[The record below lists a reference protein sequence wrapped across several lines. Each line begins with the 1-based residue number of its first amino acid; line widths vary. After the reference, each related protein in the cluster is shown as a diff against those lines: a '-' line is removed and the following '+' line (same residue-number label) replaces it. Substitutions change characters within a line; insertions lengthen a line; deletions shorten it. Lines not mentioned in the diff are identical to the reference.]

1 MAQSPKGNAV
11 TKEATLARIRETGLV
26 AVIRGPSAGL
36 TLQMVEALVA
46 GGVQGIEI
54 TYSTPG
60 AQEVVCE
67 LADKYGDSIVLGMGT
82 LTDPAQAKAAQAA
95 GAGYLVSPVC
105 DPDLVDA
112 MVATGLPPMAGA
124 VTPTEIF
131 LAHRLGS
138 DVVKP
143 VRGSLTGPGYVK
155 ALKGPFPNIP
165 LMPTG
170 GVSASNVAEWFA
182 AGVIAV
188 GGGSEVGPP
197 HPAKEGQLH
206 EITRL
211 PPHLPGVV

>member
-1 MAQSPKGNAV
+1 MPQSRKGSAM
-11 TKEATLARIRETGLV
+11 TKEATLARIRDIGLV

-60 AQEVVCE
+60 AEEVVSE

-105 DPDLVDA
+105 DPDLVHA
-112 MVATGLPPMAGA
+112 MVATGLPTMAGGP
-124 VTPTEIF
+124 TPPARG
-131 LAHRLGS
+131 LAHRPGS

-143 VRGSLTGPGYVK
+143 VRGSLTG
-155 ALKGPFPNIP
+155 
-165 LMPTG
+165 
-170 GVSASNVAEWFA
+170 
-182 AGVIAV
+182 
-188 GGGSEVGPP
+188 
-197 HPAKEGQLH
+197 
-206 EITRL
+206 
-211 PPHLPGVV
+211 